1 MANRVVMDEAL
12 HQAKRSIDKIEKKVD
27 KLISKKSFQGEP
39 VQTRTYIDCTRLS
52 EDLAWQAETPQVRW
66 QDLMWAILLRGKES
80 PKFKKFC
87 RDVDITLEAIRE
99 FLEQRYPKPEMPN
112 PDSIRTTSY
121 R

>member
-1 MANRVVMDEAL
+1 MAEAL
-12 HQAKRSIDKIEKKVD
+12 RHGKRSIDKIEKKVN

-39 VQTRTYIDCTRLS
+39 VQTRTYVDCTRLS

-66 QDLMWAILLRGKES
+66 QDLMWAILMRGKES

-87 RDVDITLEAIRE
+87 RDLDITLTVIHD
-99 FLEQRYPKPEMPN
+99 FLEQSYPKPGMPN
-112 PDSIRTTSY
+112 PDSIRTTYY